1 MRTTL
6 ILPAVRRCLWTA
18 RPPIS
23 CRIVSVAALTSLAL
37 LAHLPSAVAEV
48 ESDSLGV
55 VKEASALQHEDSDK
69 DSLLRAAIFVQN
81 NAGPQLDSSVSAF
94 RDMLSARLADKGFSV
109 MDQHDII
116 KRFAESTAS
125 SDQVADAVNEM
136 SKMAKFDKTESSID
150 QVLNGASAV
159 RIAQMLDANYIIV
172 ATLSSLGE
180 EKRSFNGE
188 GTLYKT
194 SNQVLIR
201 TLRVSIRVLE
211 GNQGGSVYGDTVAVS
226 KKYGGV
232 EHLSI
237 ESSDTNNAL
246 VDDAALTLANNI
258 AKKISS
264 IRDAKVNTLSMAEV
278 TLTSNVEGAS
288 VEVDGAVIG
297 TVPGSFAIKPGLHQI
312 AVSKE
317 WYSTWKR
324 TINVVPNQVI
334 AVTLERSK
342 EGQARYEESLRVQRE
357 DDLLRKKTDAEIE
370 IAKQQSEAEAFAKKK
385 VAEGESEFRKNSH
398 TQIEGEVGTLNIE
411 PRPDAM
417 IKIDKE

>member
-6 ILPAVRRCLWTA
+6 IPPAVRHCPDTHRS
-18 RPPIS
+18 RIS

-69 DSLLRAAIFVQN
+69 DSPLRAAIFVQN

-116 KRFAESTAS
+116 KRFAESPVS

-136 SKMAKFDKTESSID
+136 SKMAKFDKTESSVD

-172 ATLSSLGE
+172 VTLSSLGE